1 MLRAPRRDRVLAA
14 ETSHA
19 NSTRAGAGTDQD
31 LHVKAQPL
39 VVAEGRPKHGAP
51 SRRSKQQQSQSST
64 AGQNSS
70 QTTVT
75 GKSYAPLVSTLPVA
89 VVTCNWERPQLRVHR
104 VVALNT
110 KWGSVPLAPLCKPQP
125 KTPEKRPPN

>member
-39 VVAEGRPKHGAP
+39 VVAEGRPKHGAVP
-51 SRRSKQQQSQSST
+51 PQ
-64 AGQNSS
+64 
-70 QTTVT
+70 QTTAEPKQHCRPELIPNDCH
-75 GKSYAPLVSTLPVA
+75 GKELRTTRLYAPCCSRHLQLGKAATQGSQGGG
-89 VVTCNWERPQLRVHR
+89 PQHKV
-104 VVALNT
+104 
-110 KWGSVPLAPLCKPQP
+110 G
-125 KTPEKRPPN
+125 